1 MIIKGKLITCKR
13 ETKEFKG
20 TTTKEKLYVTLAEVS
35 LSDDKMKE
43 LKEAFKD
50 SGKKFTPKWITDFKG
65 YVNLAT
71 EFSLPCKDLDG
82 NEHNSIEEYIKESKF
97 PYMGAEVKAS
107 LNVKDGA
114 IYPNGVM
121 FMSEGKSYNPF
132 AEFDNDDE
140 D

>member
-20 TTTKEKLYVTLAEVS
+20 TTSKEKLYVTIAEVE
-35 LSDDKMKE
+35 LSDEKKAE
-43 LKEAFKD
+43 LQKAFKD
-50 SGKKFTPKWITDFKG
+50 SGKKFTPTWVKDFNG

-71 EFSLPCKDLDG
+71 VFSLPCKDLEG
-82 NEHNSIEEYIKESKF
+82 NKHDSIEDYIEDSNF
-97 PYMGAEVKAS
+97 PYMGAEVKVS

-114 IYPNGVM
+114 VYPNGVM
-121 FMSEGKSYNPF
+121 FLSKGTPYNPF
-132 AEFDNDDE
+132 VEFDNDEE